1 MKKIAAMTA
10 IVALVS
16 MPVLAAEQG
25 GFTGPSS
32 TTQVSSTAQAGGFTG
47 PSGAV
52 TTVANAK
59 SLRDDTWVTLRGKI
73 TERIS
78 DDLYK
83 FQDASGVINVDID
96 HKRWNGV
103 TVGPQDTVEIQ
114 GEVDKDW
121 NSVEIDVKQIRKIAP
136 KVFVR

>member
-1 MKKIAAMTA
+1 MAAG
-10 IVALVS
+10 
-16 MPVLAAEQG
+16 QG
-25 GFTGPSS
+25 GFSGPGSTQTS
-32 TTQVSSTAQAGGFTG
+32 QTTTQNGGFIG
-47 PSGAV
+47 PNGSV

-73 TERIS
+73 VERIS

-83 FQDASGVINVDID
+83 FQDSSGTVNVDID

-103 TVGPQDTVEIQ
+103 TVTPQDTVEIQ

-121 NSVEIDVKQIRKIAP
+121 NSVEIDVKQIRKITP
-136 KVFVR
+136 

>member
-16 MPVLAAEQG
+16 MPVLAAEPG
-25 GFTGPSS
+25 GFSGPGA
-32 TTQVSSTAQAGGFTG
+32 TQPSQSAAQKGGFIG
-47 PSGAV
+47 PNGSV
-52 TTVANAK
+52 TTVENAK
-59 SLRDDTWVTLRGKI
+59 SLRDDAWVTLRGKI
-73 TERIS
+73 VERIS

-83 FQDASGVINVDID
+83 FQDASGTVNVDID

-103 TVGPQDTVEIQ
+103 TVTPKDTVEIQ

-121 NSVEIDVKQIRKIAP
+121 NSVEIDVKQLSKVAP
-136 KVFVR
+136 

>member
-103 TVGPQDTVEIQ
+103 TVSPQDTVEIQ

-136 KVFVR
+136 